1 VVILDL
7 VVLRKYLET
16 ANINNME
23 DLKIFGLNVGAL
35 LFSTMP
41 NLNPALQTI
50 VLVLTIIYTTLM
62 IIKKFKE

>member
-1 VVILDL
+1 
-7 VVLRKYLET
+7 
-16 ANINNME
+16 ME
-23 DLKIFGLNVGAL
+23 DLKIFGLNIGAL

-41 NLNPALQTI
+41 NLNPALQTV